1 MSVSANP
8 IATGWLNEN
17 SLRDYPFHEGCG
29 LRPNDSAGAL
39 VENGWS
45 VPSCLLVDMSISV
58 NGSSYDPFLYM
69 GQMSVMGGRRR
80 EDGPP
85 YGGVTIVFCDRNGNR
100 VMTVFVSA
108 ADHVK
113 NAAYQIAGTG
123 SFSDAR
129 GVVCVGDLEAFFEQ
143 TPDGVY
149 EFSPEEAR
157 IEPSCIR
164 PSAVGVR
171 TLRAVDSSGYT
182 SHALSGDVRLVA
194 GENIRFDYDPDENAL
209 WISADPNSGYA
220 EECDCGDAGQSFV
233 RSINGISV
241 ENVRI
246 VGDECVSVS
255 EENGVITVSDKCS
268 KPCCGCAETIFINQT
283 INDLQTS
290 VNTLSRN
297 VSSIGDRLTSFIT
310 SYVLSRKTLK

>member
-1 MSVSANP
+1 MSVSTNP

-17 SLRDYPFHEGCG
+17 ALRDYPFHEGCG

-45 VPSCLLVDMSISV
+45 VPSCLLVDMSIAV
-58 NGSSYDPFLYM
+58 NGATYDPFLYM
-69 GQMSVMGGRRR
+69 GQLSVVG
-80 EDGPP
+80 
-85 YGGVTIVFCDRNGNR
+85 GGVTIVFCDRNGDR
-100 VMTVFVSA
+100 VMSLFASL

-113 NAAYQIAGTG
+113 NAVYQIAGTG

-129 GVVCVGDLEAFFEQ
+129 GVVCIGDLESFFEQ

-149 EFSPEEAR
+149 EFSPDEAR
-157 IEPSCIR
+157 IELSCIR

-171 TLRAVDSSGYT
+171 TLRAVDASGYT
-182 SHALSGDVRLVA
+182 SHALSGDVSLFA
-194 GENIRFDYDPDENAL
+194 GENIRFDYDPDGNAL
-209 WISADPNSGYA
+209 WISADPNSGYS
-220 EECDCGDAGQSFV
+220 EECDCEETGQRFV

-241 ENVRI
+241 ENVKI
-246 VGDECVSVS
+246 VGDECMSVS
-255 EENGVITVSDKCS
+255 AENGIITVSDKCS

-290 VNTLSRN
+290 VNTLSGN
-297 VSSIGDRLTSFIT
+297 VSSLGDRLTAFIT